1 MRPPLRRSAA
11 CRFRLALTL
20 IELLVV
26 IAILGVLTGL
36 LIPAVQK
43 VREAGNRSRCQNN
56 LKQLGLAL
64 HSYHDTNRQFPL
76 GSKNDLPLPFAG
88 PRLTFVYFLYPFLEE
103 TATFNKFD
111 LRAEASG
118 DGYSNGST
126 VPWCFSPTN
135 SIRPD
140 APTAHVVRT
149 LLCPSDGLGGET
161 ATHYTA
167 DGIKT
172 GTWNRSNYLGFFGDK
187 NYGGFFPD
195 HPPNKKA
202 VFGFRYGARL
212 TDITDGTSNTM
223 AVGEYLTGVPNTQI
237 PHDKTHRED
246 LRGAHWFDWPGCSQ
260 LYTKATPNSTSPDLF
275 QPGTACYDQP
285 AWNLPC
291 AGSDWYLST
300 AASRSRHP
308 GGVNV
313 LMGDGSVRFLE
324 EGINLAAW
332 QALGTI
338 AGGEV
343 QTPFL
348 RAGAA
353 VSE

>member
-1 MRPPLRRSAA
+1 LRPA
-11 CRFRLALTL
+11 FTL

-26 IAILGVLTGL
+26 IAIIAVLMGL

-56 LKQLGLAL
+56 LKQVGLAL
-64 HSYHDTNRQFPL
+64 HNHHDTYGQFPL
-76 GSKNDLPLPFAG
+76 GSKNDLPLPTSG
-88 PRLTFVYFLYPFLEE
+88 PRLTFTYFLYPYLDEE
-103 TATFNKFD
+103 ATFKQFD

-126 VPWCFSPTN
+126 IPWCFSPAN

-149 LLCPSDGLGGET
+149 LLCPSDGLGGDT
-161 ATHYTA
+161 VTHYTQ

-195 HPPNKKA
+195 QNHPPNKRA

-212 TDITDGTSNTM
+212 TDITDGASNTM
-223 AVGEYLTGVPNTQI
+223 AVGEYLTGLPRSLI
-237 PHDKTHRED
+237 PQDKTHWED
-246 LRGAHWFDWPGCSQ
+246 LRGAHWFDQPGFSQ
-260 LYTKATPNSTSPDLF
+260 LYTKAAPNSTSADLF
-275 QPGTACYDQP
+275 QPENFCYSKP

-291 AGSDWYLST
+291 AGSEWYLTT

-313 LMGDGSVRFLE
+313 LMGDGSVHFIE
-324 EGINLAAW
+324 ESISLATW

-343 QTPFL
+343 QS
-348 RAGAA
+348 GI
-353 VSE
+353 